1 MKGTRKVSPK
11 GQASAKQTRRK
22 RTLVVVPSLKAA
34 APAAMSRSKPP
45 SVSPPR
51 AKYNEKFVELLGE
64 LERLM
69 SAKGEPFR
77 ARAYQNAAES
87 VMEMREEIRSLDQ
100 LKGRPGIGKTIMA
113 KLQQYLDKGDI
124 DLLARE
130 RGNPLLVVTGVHGI
144 GPKKAQELIDKL
156 GITDVAG
163 LEARVD
169 HKVSPDG
176 KTTLPKD
183 EAPAGWASLF
193 TTIQK
198 KAIKYHADTQQRI
211 PRAEV
216 AEYAAAIGSV
226 FHGLPAAC
234 PGPASGHRRAVEIVG
249 SYRRGHQSS
258 GDIDTIVTDAC
269 DNPALLGQL
278 ADALDKAG
286 LIETYL
292 TKGKTKIMAIARLPG
307 KKARRLDLMYAP
319 PDEFA
324 FSTLYFTGS
333 RSFNIAMRAHAL
345 QMGLSLS
352 EHGLKDV
359 GSQRKLSLPVKTEK
373 DIFDHLGLAY
383 KEPVD
388 RVNSRSVVARGAA
401 SPKAASPKAASP
413 KAASPKAAS
422 PKAASPKAASPKAAS
437 PKAASPKAASPKA
450 ASPKKGTRKKPKKLV
465 VVSGTLKAPK
475 TKTKRVS
482 VMRRLQEFKAQGASY
497 LATLSEKE
505 LADMVKKTNL
515 LYRNAGTEGA
525 EASPLSDAQYDILR
539 AELEERAPNNPE
551 LHRVGATVERNKVEL
566 PFTMF
571 SMDKVK
577 ADTGALPKWM
587 SKMMAVRRGLDTVSQ
602 EAQGQY
608 VVSAKLDG
616 VSGLYT
622 GDKLYTRGD
631 GTRGQD
637 VSNMI
642 PYLGLPPVPQGT
654 AVRGEFI
661 FKKEVFERHY
671 KGKYAN
677 ARNLVSG
684 VVNAKKSADAQKY
697 KHLDFVAY
705 EVVFPEML
713 PAVQLEYLTAQGF
726 DVVKHRAE
734 GTLDNDVL
742 SDLLR
747 DWRST
752 YGYEIDGL
760 VVTDNAIHPR
770 VDKNPEHAFA
780 FKMVLGD
787 QSAETVVREV
797 IWTPSKHGYLKPKL
811 LVDPVV
817 IGGSTIQYVTA
828 YNAKYI
834 ADNKIGVGTVIE
846 LIRSGDVIPK
856 VEKVI
861 EPAEAAQMPSVPYKW
876 NESGV
881 DIMVEQPTESAAVRL
896 RGIIAFFAALKVD
909 GFGPGTGKR
918 LFEAGFDTT
927 PKIVRMS
934 LADMQAILGKK
945 NGEKVHAGI
954 KASLQGAPLAEIMGA
969 SGILGRGMGAKR
981 LQVALNKHPDLL
993 SMAPDEAARA
1003 LRGVEGFAA
1012 KTADQFAATIPEFKE
1027 FLRETGI
1034 TGYTVGK
1041 APAAATGRFAGAK
1054 IAFTGFRDAGL
1065 AERLEAEGAEIVGGV
1080 SKNTTLLVVKAEGE
1094 GTGKADNAAS
1104 LGIPVMTRAQ
1114 LEEQLA

>member
-1 MKGTRKVSPK
+1 M
-11 GQASAKQTRRK
+11 Q
-22 RTLVVVPSLKAA
+22 
-34 APAAMSRSKPP
+34 
-45 SVSPPR
+45 
-51 AKYNEKFVELLGE
+51 
-64 LERLM
+64 RL
-69 SAKGEPFR
+69 
-77 ARAYQNAAES
+77 
-87 VMEMREEIRSLDQ
+87 
-100 LKGRPGIGKTIMA
+100 
-113 KLQQYLDKGDI
+113 
-124 DLLARE
+124 
-130 RGNPLLVVTGVHGI
+130 H
-144 GPKKAQELIDKL
+144 
-156 GITDVAG
+156 
-163 LEARVD
+163 
-169 HKVSPDG
+169 
-176 KTTLPKD
+176 
-183 EAPAGWASLF
+183 
-193 TTIQK
+193 
-198 KAIKYHADTQQRI
+198 
-211 PRAEV
+211 
-216 AEYAAAIGSV
+216 
-226 FHGLPAAC
+226 
-234 PGPASGHRRAVEIVG
+234 
-249 SYRRGHQSS
+249 
-258 GDIDTIVTDAC
+258 
-269 DNPALLGQL
+269 
-278 ADALDKAG
+278 
-286 LIETYL
+286 
-292 TKGKTKIMAIARLPG
+292 
-307 KKARRLDLMYAP
+307 
-319 PDEFA
+319 
-324 FSTLYFTGS
+324 
-333 RSFNIAMRAHAL
+333 
-345 QMGLSLS
+345 
-352 EHGLKDV
+352 
-359 GSQRKLSLPVKTEK
+359 
-373 DIFDHLGLAY
+373 
-383 KEPVD
+383 
-388 RVNSRSVVARGAA
+388 
-401 SPKAASPKAASP
+401 
-413 KAASPKAAS
+413 
-422 PKAASPKAASPKAAS
+422 
-437 PKAASPKAASPKA
+437 
-450 ASPKKGTRKKPKKLV
+450 
-465 VVSGTLKAPK
+465 
-475 TKTKRVS
+475 
-482 VMRRLQEFKAQGASY
+482 EFKTQGASY

-515 LYRNAGTEGA
+515 LYRNAGTEGS

-539 AELEERAPNNPE
+539 SELEERAPNNPE
-551 LHRVGATVERNKVEL
+551 LHRIGATVERNKVKL

-587 SKMMAVRRGLDTVSQ
+587 TRMASVRR
-602 EAQGQY
+602 
-608 VVSAKLDG
+608 
-616 VSGLYT
+616 GLYT

-631 GTRGQD
+631 GIRGQD

-642 PYLGLPPVPQGT
+642 PYLGLPPLPPGT

-705 EVVFPEML
+705 EVVAPEML
-713 PAVQLEYLTAQGF
+713 PVVQLEYLTSQGF
-726 DVVKHRAE
+726 DVTKHRVE
-734 GTLDNDVL
+734 RTLDNDVL

-747 DWRST
+747 DWRTT

-797 IWTPSKHGYLKPKL
+797 IWTPSKHGYLKPRL
-811 LVDPVV
+811 LVEPVV

-834 ADNKIGVGTVIE
+834 VDNKIGVGTVIE

-861 EPAEAAQMPSVPYKW
+861 QPSDAAQMPSVPYKW

-896 RGIIAFFAALKVD
+896 RGIVAFFAALKVD

-918 LFEAGFDTT
+918 LFEAGFDTI
-927 PKIVRMS
+927 PKIVTMS
-934 LADMQAILGKK
+934 LADMQAVLGKK

-954 KASLQGAPLAEIMGA
+954 KASLQGAPLAKIMGA

-993 SMAPDEAARA
+993 SMSPDDAARA

-1012 KTADQFAATIPEFKE
+1012 KTADQFAATIPAFKE

-1041 APAAATGRFAGAK
+1041 APAAAAVDGRFAGAK
-1054 IAFTGFRDAGL
+1054 IAFTGFRDTDL
-1065 AERLEAEGAEIVGGV
+1065 TERLEAEGAEIVGGV

-1094 GTGKADNAAS
+1094 GTGKADKAAS
-1104 LGIPVMTRAQ
+1104 LGIPVMTKAQ